1 MAWPGDGSAVTASSA
16 RTGTR
21 TGPGSTPRAAGTAS
35 VRQLALFGGEIT
47 AGLVEVNVE
56 SSATQEGADGGFG
69 SSRIEGLVV
78 NGQPVEAFA
87 NARVELGD
95 WGYAVLLEQAVVQ
108 DDADGHGIRG
118 FVTGMHVI
126 LTADHGGLPAGS
138 EILVGYAEAAAQMP
152 APQPPPE
159 PSTPPDNPDEQPEP
173 GETPEPS
180 GTPEPS
186 EPSIPREPDPEPPGA
201 SPTEVPAIVRDPPPG
216 VQPQITGQGYVFPV
230 WGPASFSDDF
240 GAPRATTGW
249 HHGND
254 IFAPLGAPVLAVSDG
269 TLFLVGW
276 NDVGG
281 HRLWLRDGQGNEYYY
296 AHLSAYSPLAVN
308 GARVE
313 AGDVLGFVGATGD
326 AAGTPY
332 HLHFEIHPTA
342 LLGLGYDGVVNPY
355 EYLAAWNARRDSSPV
370 GAAAP
375 LAVAFRCPAPS
386 SSEARTSR
394 ARAAST
400 RSRRAGL
407 RGAALPRSDGR
418 LHASHSPPRPL
429 PGSAGLRRL
438 ERLTKRP
445 GAVLRSVGRA
455 RRAQSGRNASVP
467 TSTAVA
473 PPSTGSTAPVRNDD
487 SREARKR
494 QTAAISSGSAGR
506 RSGSGA
512 QATP

>member
-1 MAWPGDGSAVTASSA
+1 MPGQDGVSVAVASSPPNASASQAGVAWPGDGSAVTASSTH
-16 RTGTR
+16 TGTR
-21 TGPGSTPRAAGTAS
+21 TGPGSTPRATGTAS

-78 NGQPVEAFA
+78 NGQPVDAFA
-87 NARVELGD
+87 NARVDLGD

-108 DDADGHGIRG
+108 DDAEGHGIRG

-152 APQPPPE
+152 APPPPPE
-159 PSTPPDNPDEQPEP
+159 PSTPPDNPDEQQEP
-173 GETPEPS
+173 GATPEPS
-180 GTPEPS
+180 GPS
-186 EPSIPREPDPEPPGA
+186 GPSGPSIPREPDPEPPGA

-230 WGPASFSDDF
+230 WGPASYSDDF

-254 IFAPLGAPVLAVSDG
+254 IFAALGAPVLAVSDG

-326 AAGTPY
+326 AVGTPY

-355 EYLAAWNARRDSSPV
+355 EYLVAWNARRDSSPV

-375 LAVAFRCPAPS
+375 LAVPPPS
-386 SSEARTSR
+386 AVILGGQDI
-394 ARAAST
+394 ASA
-400 RSRRAGL
+400 SGL
-407 RGAALPRSDGR
+407 D
-418 LHASHSPPRPL
+418 
-429 PGSAGLRRL
+429 
-438 ERLTKRP
+438 P
-445 GAVLRSVGRA
+445 GAVEQAYEAPLFLGATAGFTLPTA
-455 RRAQSGRNASVP
+455 RPVLFPAQPGF
-467 TSTAVA
+467 
-473 PPSTGSTAPVRNDD
+473 
-487 SREARKR
+487 
-494 QTAAISSGSAGR
+494 
-506 RSGSGA
+506 
-512 QATP
+512 AT